1 MGNWSLGR
9 MKVAKHKKVVV
20 IPCSGIGKAL
30 GSVSREATYEVIED
44 FRKGV
49 TDTTC
54 LALIVSGNEET
65 LQLVK
70 NNKCITIDGCP
81 LQCAAKNV
89 KLAGGDL
96 AASFRVVDTLREN
109 RRLKPKTV
117 TFLDQDGQELAHLL
131 AEQVAEKVDEL
142 LRK

>member
-1 MGNWSLGR
+1 
-9 MKVAKHKKVVV
+9 MKTTMQKKVIV

-30 GSVSREATYEVIED
+30 GSVSREATYEVVENL
-44 FRKGV
+44 RKGV

-54 LALIVSGNEET
+54 LALIVRGDEET

-70 NNKCITIDGCP
+70 NNRCIAVDGCP

-89 KLAGGDL
+89 ELAGGDL

-109 RRLKPKTV
+109 RKLKPKSV
-117 TFLDQDGQELAHLL
+117 TFLDHDGQELANLL
-131 AEQVAEKVDEL
+131 AEQVAQKVDEL
-142 LRK
+142 LKR

>member
-1 MGNWSLGR
+1 
-9 MKVAKHKKVVV
+9 MKATKQKRAVV

-30 GSVSREATYEVIED
+30 GSVSREATYEVVENL
-44 FRKGV
+44 RKGV

-54 LALIVSGNEET
+54 LALIVSGDEET

-70 NNKCITIDGCP
+70 NNRCIAVDGCP

-109 RRLKPKTV
+109 RHLKPKSV
-117 TFLDQDGQELAHLL
+117 TFLDHDGQELANLL

>member
-1 MGNWSLGR
+1 
-9 MKVAKHKKVVV
+9 MKATKQKKVVV

-30 GSVSREATYEVIED
+30 GSVSREATYEVVENL
-44 FRKGV
+44 RKGV

-54 LALIVSGNEET
+54 LALIVSGDEET

-70 NNKCITIDGCP
+70 NNRCITVDGCP
-81 LQCAAKNV
+81 LRCAAKNV

-96 AASFRVVDTLREN
+96 VASFKVVDTLREN
-109 RRLKPKTV
+109 RHLKPKNV
-117 TFLDQDGQELAHLL
+117 TFLDHDGQELANLL

>member
-1 MGNWSLGR
+1 MENWSPGE
-9 MKVAKHKKVVV
+9 MKAAKQNRIVVV
-20 IPCSGIGKAL
+20 PCSGIGKAL
-30 GSVSREATYEVIED
+30 GSVSREATYEVVENL
-44 FRKGV
+44 RKGV

-54 LALIVSGNEET
+54 LALIVSGDEET

-70 NNKCITIDGCP
+70 NNRCIAVDGCP
-81 LQCAAKNV
+81 LQCAAKNL

-109 RRLKPKTV
+109 RKLKPKSV
-117 TFLDQDGQELAHLL
+117 TFLDHDGQELANLL

>member
-1 MGNWSLGR
+1 MENWSPGE
-9 MKVAKHKKVVV
+9 MKAAKQSRIVVV
-20 IPCSGIGKAL
+20 PCSGIGKAL
-30 GSVSREATYEVIED
+30 GSVSREATYEVVENL
-44 FRKGV
+44 RKGV

-54 LALIVSGNEET
+54 LALIVSGDEET

-70 NNKCITIDGCP
+70 NNRCIAVDGCP
-81 LQCAAKNV
+81 LQCAANNL

-109 RRLKPKTV
+109 RKLKPKSV
-117 TFLDQDGQELAHLL
+117 TFLDHDGQELANLL

>member
-1 MGNWSLGR
+1 MENWSPGE
-9 MKVAKHKKVVV
+9 MKAAKQSRIVVV
-20 IPCSGIGKAL
+20 PCSGIGKAL
-30 GSVSREATYEVIED
+30 GSVSREATYEVVENL
-44 FRKGV
+44 RKGV

-54 LALIVSGNEET
+54 LALIVSGDEET

-70 NNKCITIDGCP
+70 NNRCIAVDGCP
-81 LQCAAKNV
+81 LQCAAKNL

-109 RRLKPKTV
+109 RKLKPKSV
-117 TFLDQDGQELAHLL
+117 TFLDHDGQELANLL

>member
-1 MGNWSLGR
+1 
-9 MKVAKHKKVVV
+9 MKAVKQKKVIV

-30 GSVSREATYEVIED
+30 GSVSREATYEVVENL
-44 FRKGV
+44 RKGM

-54 LALIVSGNEET
+54 LALIVSGDEET

-70 NNKCITIDGCP
+70 DNKCIAVDGCP

-89 KLAGGDL
+89 ELAGGDL
-96 AASFRVVDTLREN
+96 AASFRVVDIHRDN
-109 RRLKPKTV
+109 RKLKPKNV
-117 TFLDQDGQELAHLL
+117 TFLDHDGQELANFL
-131 AEQVAEKVDEL
+131 AGQVAQKVDEL